1 MKKPILTIITFF
13 IVAAQAFA
21 QNITTPNVE
30 QKDDQSTIIKK
41 IETNSQYTI
50 VTFENYAYQDN
61 AWVQLNKEIFIQTDL
76 SNAHYDYVKS
86 ENIAIV
92 PNKDILKKVGD
103 KLEFKVYFK
112 KIPAAAK
119 SIDIIE
125 HAGLHKSGISYFNF
139 YNVSLTEQANTSKH
153 VKITDVVLLPPP
165 PVAADTAASTDLF
178 YGGPSNDM
186 QNAMSSMG
194 PMYASMAKSVLDAQ
208 LAYFK
213 QPGKIAEIAKL
224 NKDYFD
230 ALVKVGFNYD
240 QALKIITANGLIS
253 KSSSVTGQ

>member
-1 MKKPILTIITFF
+1 MKKPILTIITLF
-13 IVAAQAFA
+13 IIATQAFA
-21 QNITTPNVE
+21 QNLTIPKVE

-41 IETNSQYTI
+41 IETNNLYTI

-61 AWVQLNKEIFIQTDL
+61 AWIQLNKEIFIQTDL

-86 ENIAIV
+86 EGIAMA
-92 PNKDILKKVGD
+92 PNKDVLKKAGD

-125 HAGLHKSGISYFNF
+125 HAGLSKSGVSYFNF
-139 YNVSLTEQANTSKH
+139 YNVSLTEQVTLSHH
-153 VKITDVVLLPPP
+153 VKVTNVVLLPPP
-165 PVAADTAASTDLF
+165 PIQSDTTIAGLS
-178 YGGPSNDM
+178 YGNPSNEM
-186 QNAMSSMG
+186 QNAMNSMG

-208 LAYFK
+208 LAYYK

-224 NKDYFD
+224 NKEYFD
-230 ALVKVGFNYD
+230 ALVKEGFNYD
-240 QALKIITANGLIS
+240 QALKIITANSLIS
-253 KSSSVTGQ
+253 KSSSITGQ

>member
-1 MKKPILTIITFF
+1 MKKPILTIITFL
-13 IVAAQAFA
+13 IVAVQAFA
-21 QNITTPNVE
+21 QSITTPNVE

-61 AWVQLNKEIFIQTDL
+61 AWLQLNKEIFIQTDL

-86 ENIAIV
+86 ENIAMV
-92 PNKDILKKVGD
+92 PNKNVLKKAGD

-112 KIPAAAK
+112 KIPADAK

-125 HAGLHKSGISYFNF
+125 HAGLSKAGVSYFNF
-139 YNVSLTEQANTSKH
+139 YNVSLTEPSIAGKH
-153 VKITDVVLLPPP
+153 VTNVVLLPPP
-165 PVAADTAASTDLF
+165 PLAADSASTGLF
-178 YGGPSNDM
+178 NGSPSNDM
-186 QNAMSSMG
+186 QNAMNSMG

-208 LAYFK
+208 LAYFN

-230 ALVKVGFNYD
+230 ALVKVGFNYE

-253 KSSSVTGQ
+253 KSSVTGQ

>member
-1 MKKPILTIITFF
+1 MKKPILTIITLF
-13 IVAAQAFA
+13 IIATQAFA
-21 QNITTPNVE
+21 QNLTIPKVE

-41 IETNSQYTI
+41 VETNNLYTI
-50 VTFENYAYQDN
+50 VTFENYAYQDK
-61 AWVQLNKEIFIQTDL
+61 AWVQLNKEIYLQTDL

-86 ENIAIV
+86 ENIAMA
-92 PNKDILKKVGD
+92 PNKDVLKKAGD

-112 KIPAAAK
+112 KIPATAN

-125 HAGLHKSGISYFNF
+125 HAGLNKSGVSYFNF
-139 YNVSLTEQANTSKH
+139 YNVSLTEQVTLSNH
-153 VKITDVVLLPPP
+153 VKVTNVVLLPPP
-165 PVAADTAASTDLF
+165 PIQSDTTTTGLS
-178 YGGPSNDM
+178 YGNPSNEM

-213 QPGKIAEIAKL
+213 QPGKISEIAKL

-230 ALVKVGFNYD
+230 ALVKAGFNYD
-240 QALKIITANGLIS
+240 QALKIITSSSLIP
-253 KSSSVTGQ
+253 KSSSVPGQ

>member
-1 MKKPILTIITFF
+1 MKKPILTIITLFT
-13 IVAAQAFA
+13 IAVQAFA
-21 QNITTPNVE
+21 QSITNPNVE
-30 QKDDQSTIIKK
+30 QKDDQSTIVKK

-50 VTFENYAYQDN
+50 VTFENYAFQDN

-86 ENIAIV
+86 ENIAMV
-92 PNKDILKKVGD
+92 PNKNVLKKAGD

-112 KIPAAAK
+112 KIPADAK

-125 HAGLHKSGISYFNF
+125 HAGLSKSGINYFNF
-139 YNVSLTEQANTSKH
+139 YNVSLTQRATTTKQ

-165 PVAADTAASTDLF
+165 PVATDTASTGLF
-178 YGGPSNDM
+178 NGSPSNDM
-186 QNAMSSMG
+186 QNAMNSMG

-208 LAYFK
+208 LVYFK

-230 ALVKVGFNYD
+230 ALVKVGFNYE

>member
-1 MKKPILTIITFF
+1 MKKPILTIITHF
-13 IVAAQAFA
+13 IIAAQAFA
-21 QNITTPNVE
+21 QSITTPNVE

-76 SNAHYDYVKS
+76 SNAHYDYIKS
-86 ENIAIV
+86 ENIAMV
-92 PNKDILKKVGD
+92 PNKNILKKAGD
-103 KLEFKVYFK
+103 KLEFKIYFK

-125 HAGLHKSGISYFNF
+125 HAGLSKSGINYFNF
-139 YNVSLTEQANTSKH
+139 YNVSLTQQATATKR
-153 VKITDVVLLPPP
+153 VKVTDVVLLPPP
-165 PVAADTAASTDLF
+165 PVAADTASTGLF
-178 YGGPSNDM
+178 YGGATNEM

-230 ALVKVGFNYD
+230 ALVKVGFNYE

>member
-13 IVAAQAFA
+13 IVAVQAFA

-61 AWVQLNKEIFIQTDL
+61 AWLQLNKEIFIQTDL

-86 ENIAIV
+86 ENIAMV
-92 PNKDILKKVGD
+92 PNKNVLKKAGD

-112 KIPAAAK
+112 KIPADAK

-125 HAGLHKSGISYFNF
+125 HAGLSKSGINYFNF
-139 YNVSLTEQANTSKH
+139 YNVSLTQRATTTKQ
-153 VKITDVVLLPPP
+153 VKITGTVWKVPAGAA
-165 PVAADTAASTDLF
+165 PVNASVDFL
-178 YGGPSNDM
+178 
-186 QNAMSSMG
+186 
-194 PMYASMAKSVLDAQ
+194 K
-208 LAYFK
+208 K
-213 QPGKIAEIAKL
+213 QTL
-224 NKDYFD
+224 
-230 ALVKVGFNYD
+230 
-240 QALKIITANGLIS
+240 
-253 KSSSVTGQ
+253 

>member
-13 IVAAQAFA
+13 IIVAQAFA
-21 QNITTPNVE
+21 QNIITPKIE

-41 IETNSQYTI
+41 IETNNIYTI
-50 VTFENYAYQDN
+50 VTFVGHAYQDN
-61 AWVQLNKEIFIQTDL
+61 AWLQLNKEIFIQTDL

-86 ENIAIV
+86 ESIAMV
-92 PNKDILKKVGD
+92 PDKNILKKAGD

-125 HAGLHKSGISYFNF
+125 HAGLSKPGISYFNF
-139 YNVSLTEQANTSKH
+139 YNVSLIEQAP
-153 VKITDVVLLPPP
+153 KIDVVLLPPP
-165 PVAADTAASTDLF
+165 PVQRDTASAGIFNGS
-178 YGGPSNDM
+178 PAIDM
-186 QNAMSSMG
+186 QNAMNSMV
-194 PMYASMAKSVLDAQ
+194 PMYASIARSVLDAQ
-208 LAYFK
+208 IAYYK

-240 QALKIITANGLIS
+240 QALKIITSNSLIS

>member
-13 IVAAQAFA
+13 IIAAQAFA

-76 SNAHYDYVKS
+76 SNEHYDYVKS
-86 ENIAIV
+86 ENIAMV
-92 PNKDILKKVGD
+92 PNKDVLKKAGD
-103 KLEFKVYFK
+103 KLEFKIYFK

-139 YNVSLTEQANTSKH
+139 YNVSLTEQAAVTKR
-153 VKITDVVLLPPP
+153 VKVTDVVLLPPP
-165 PVAADTAASTDLF
+165 PVAADSASTGSF
-178 YGGPSNDM
+178 YGNSSNDM

-253 KSSSVTGQ
+253 KSSSMTGQ

>member
-13 IVAAQAFA
+13 IVAVQALA

-61 AWVQLNKEIFIQTDL
+61 AWLQLNKEIFIQTDL
-76 SNAHYDYVKS
+76 SNAHYEYVKS
-86 ENIAIV
+86 ENIAMV
-92 PNKDILKKVGD
+92 PNKNVLKKAGD

-112 KIPAAAK
+112 KIPSAAK

-125 HAGLHKSGISYFNF
+125 HAGLSRPGINYFNF
-139 YNVSLTEQANTSKH
+139 YNVSLTEQAAATNH
-153 VKITDVVLLPPP
+153 VKVTDVVLLPPP
-165 PVAADTAASTDLF
+165 PVAADTASTGLF
-178 YGGPSNDM
+178 NGSPSNYM
-186 QNAMSSMG
+186 QNAMNSMG

-230 ALVKVGFNYD
+230 ALVKVGFNYE

>member
-1 MKKPILTIITFF
+1 MKKPILTIITLF
-13 IVAAQAFA
+13 IIAAQSFA

-86 ENIAIV
+86 ENIAMV
-92 PNKDILKKVGD
+92 PNKDILKKAGD

-112 KIPAAAK
+112 KIPAATK

-139 YNVSLTEQANTSKH
+139 YNVSLTEQATAAKH
-153 VKITDVVLLPPP
+153 VKVTDVVLLPPP
-165 PVAADTAASTDLF
+165 PIATDTASTGLF
-178 YGGPSNDM
+178 YGSASNEM

-194 PMYASMAKSVLDAQ
+194 PMYASMAKSMLDAQ

-230 ALVKVGFNYD
+230 TLVKVGFNYD

-253 KSSSVTGQ
+253 KSSSMTGQ